1 MTIIDTYKKVLS
13 REFKKFPRGI
23 WNNITVEETKI
34 VIDYFL
40 NNLLQYSDE
49 DINNKLKFSVFE
61 KYKLCGLMKYFNN
74 SPYELL
80 KLVYPDKNFRK
91 ENIKRK
97 GSLRI
102 VHEKFDGGSW
112 LILKKIGKNKFEHIG
127 TYHTRREAYNNKI
140 HFMEVI

>member
-1 MTIIDTYKKVLS
+1 MTILDTYKKVLS
-13 REFKKFPRGI
+13 RELKKFPRGI
-23 WNNITVEETKI
+23 WNNITVEEIKTT
-34 VIDYFL
+34 IDYFL

-49 DINNKLKFSVFE
+49 DINNKLKFSIFK

-112 LILKKIGKNKFEHIG
+112 LILKKIGKKQFECVG
-127 TYHTRREAYNNKI
+127 VYHTRREAYSNKI
-140 HFMEVI
+140 HFMEAI